1 MYKGKKITLQE
12 RRANESDKVDSN
24 ANSKLDA

>member
-1 MYKGKKITLQE
+1 L
-12 RRANESDKVDSN
+12 SDKVDSN